1 MTQVIIWGEIS
12 PLYLHMLVKPKVL
25 GWFWIITSIITGIIM
40 ALVFKSIFNME
51 DILPISIVAIGFYGV
66 IIIQFMGGLRL
77 LKRSVSDKLL
87 KNKESANKI
96 VLLYNGYYF
105 ADCAFKCDYIKKRI
119 NNCN

>member
-1 MTQVIIWGEIS
+1 MNLS
-12 PLYLHMLVKPKVL
+12 KL
-25 GWFWIITSIITGIIM
+25 
-40 ALVFKSIFNME
+40 
-51 DILPISIVAIGFYGV
+51 ISIVAIGFYGV

-105 ADCAFKCDYIKKRI
+105 AGCAFKCDYIKKRI